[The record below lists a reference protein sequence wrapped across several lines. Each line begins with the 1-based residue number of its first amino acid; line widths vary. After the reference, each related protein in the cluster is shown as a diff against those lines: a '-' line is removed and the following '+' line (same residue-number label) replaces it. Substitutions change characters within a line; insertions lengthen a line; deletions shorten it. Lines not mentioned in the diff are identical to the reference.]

1 MPCRT
6 EAVLNRSQR
15 ADDHGA
21 VWATLIVVGW
31 LCRFTIGAALGLSGY
46 FAVQHYFEVRW
57 YGRGTV
63 ALMWPVLILIYAT
76 CYPLGRVLATRF
88 GAASKPIG
96 VARYLWRLCT
106 IGAVVLVSMLVIFN
120 PAPQGRPQFIKAMA
134 DTRAI
139 ASAIRM
145 YVRHCGGL
153 PVGDSATDCPV
164 AMGSGGP
171 YFLPQS
177 LLLQQTN
184 AQGQMGGPFLNSLPK
199 LPGTNWTGA
208 GSSYAYYIVPG
219 GKFLICAQGDR
230 TAENSDGGKSCP

>member
-6 EAVLNRSQR
+6 EAVLNRSQQ

-31 LCRFTIGAALGLSGY
+31 LCIFAIGAALGLSGY

-57 YGRGTV
+57 NGRGTV
-63 ALMWPVLILIYAT
+63 ALLWPVLILIYAT
-76 CYPLGRVLATRF
+76 SYPLGRVLATRF
-88 GAASKPIG
+88 GVASKPSA

-106 IGAVVLVSMLVIFN
+106 IGAVVLVSMLAIFN
-120 PAPQGRPQFIKAMA
+120 PVPKGRPRFIKAMA

-139 ASAIRM
+139 ASAIKV
-145 YVRHCGGL
+145 YVGHCGGF
-153 PVGDSATDCPV
+153 PAGDSATDCPV

-171 YFLPQS
+171 HFLPQS

-184 AQGQMGGPFLNSLPK
+184 AQGQIGGPFLNSLPK

-208 GSSYAYYIVPG
+208 GSYAYYIFPG
-219 GKFLICAQGDR
+219 GKFLICAQGEG
-230 TAENSDGGKSCP
+230 TGANSEGGRSCP